1 MTNRRPLDR
10 AWARLRLTALLA
22 VAALLAAC
30 AHAPQN
36 ASGDAGIG
44 QDNPLAGCCET
55 PERSPAWLV
64 ALVEP
69 AAPLVGNVIGRIAW
83 RGGHLA
89 GDDKA
94 LRLLGERMR
103 PLDIIVVSSKG
114 RLSGNT
120 LPGLFV
126 HAITYLGTEAELR
139 RLGVWDHPAVRPH
152 QAAIR
157 AGAVFVEADYRG
169 VHLSRPEAVL
179 NTDRLVLLRPNRTG
193 KGGRAGEAV
202 RLAGHV
208 GGPFDFNFDG
218 DDPDR
223 LFCTELVGHVMPQ
236 LTLSSRQAYG
246 RRIILADEMIA
257 DALAGRNGLRV
268 VLYLKGDRQ
277 GVLMPGRAA
286 LARDVGAAWNGQRP
300 TGRRCAFGR

>member
-1 MTNRRPLDR
+1 MTSRRPPDR
-10 AWARLRLTALLA
+10 AWARLRLTVFFAIAIVLS
-22 VAALLAAC
+22 AC

-36 ASGDAGIG
+36 ASGDAGSG
-44 QDNPLAGCCET
+44 RDNPLAGCCET

-64 ALVEP
+64 ALAEP
-69 AAPLVGNVIGRIAW
+69 AAPLIGNVIGRIAW

-179 NTDRLVLLRPNRTG
+179 NTDRLVVLRANRHG

-208 GGPFDFNFDG
+208 GNPFDFNFDG

-277 GVLMPGRAA
+277 GVLMPTRAA
-286 LARDVGAAWNGQRP
+286 LARDIGAAWNGQRP

>member
-1 MTNRRPLDR
+1 MTSRRPPDR
-10 AWARLRLTALLA
+10 AWARLRLTVLFAIAIVLS
-22 VAALLAAC
+22 AC

-36 ASGDAGIG
+36 ASGDAGSG
-44 QDNPLAGCCET
+44 RDNPLAGCCET

-64 ALVEP
+64 ALAEP
-69 AAPLVGNVIGRIAW
+69 AAPLIGNVIGRIAW
-83 RGGHLA
+83 RGGYLA

-139 RLGVWDHPAVRPH
+139 RLGVWGHQAVRPH

-179 NTDRLVLLRPNRTG
+179 NTDRLVVLRANRHG
-193 KGGRAGEAV
+193 KGGRAGEAL

-208 GGPFDFNFDG
+208 GNPFDFNFDG
-218 DDPDR
+218 DDPDQ

-236 LTLSSRQAYG
+236 LALSSRQAYG

>member
-1 MTNRRPLDR
+1 
-10 AWARLRLTALLA
+10 LRLTVLFAIAIVLS
-22 VAALLAAC
+22 AC

-36 ASGDAGIG
+36 ASGDAGSG
-44 QDNPLAGCCET
+44 RDNPLAGCCET

-64 ALVEP
+64 ALAEP
-69 AAPLVGNVIGRIAW
+69 AAPLIGNVIGRIAW
-83 RGGHLA
+83 RGGYLA

-139 RLGVWDHPAVRPH
+139 RLGVWGHQAVRPH

-179 NTDRLVLLRPNRTG
+179 NTDRLVVLRANRHG
-193 KGGRAGEAV
+193 KGGRAGEAL

-208 GGPFDFNFDG
+208 GNPFDFNFDG
-218 DDPDR
+218 DDPDQ

-236 LTLSSRQAYG
+236 LALSSRQAYG